1 MKRSVLFMALL
12 SLVFQASAV
21 PVSVNEAARAARA
34 WVSRGGTLGARLGD
48 AVARTTAQAL
58 PNGTT
63 LYSVKMRGGGTVFL
77 SADTEREPVIAF
89 TGESA
94 DDEAI
99 DSASPLWALLS
110 RDAEVRASAPVS
122 PVAASAATASAAA
135 TAATPAAS
143 RAAAQWAALLAEGA
157 ALEDATIRQPS
168 RTHLSCLGDL
178 RAGPLVQSKWN
189 QDVADGK
196 TCYNRFT
203 PTLSDGKNAVCGCVA
218 TAMAQVMR
226 YHGYPTASVAPV
238 TRKCYVQAASRGRA
252 SVTNLTT
259 KAGVYDWANMP
270 LVPAAGVTDA
280 QCDAIGKLTSD
291 AGISVCMGYDLG
303 SAGGSGAFL
312 FNVAN
317 ALTGVFGYANAAY
330 YRADEVSANA
340 GVLQR
345 AMFSNFDAGFPVLM
359 GISGDGGHAIVGDG
373 YGYNGGTV
381 YVHLNMGWSGQSD
394 YWYNLPD
401 IDTRDYH
408 FTVFDDLVFNI
419 FPTAAR
425 GAAQATLAG
434 RVVDASTNALAG
446 AAVRVSA
453 AGTTTLVTNG
463 VTTANGVYGF
473 LLPVGAYDVEIEQTG
488 CPVERRAG
496 VRAAETL
503 SARQSIS
510 GRINPS
516 LNWTETY
523 TDIPVVTSV
532 GNAWGN
538 DVQVVAPRARIVLGA
553 VTNVYATLDKAL
565 AAAKAFV
572 AAGAPG
578 VQVEILETI
587 PLSAPATIDFPC
599 ALTAVGPDPTAVPVV
614 RSGNA
619 ALAVAAGGTLAL
631 SNVTFAAQASTAVT
645 VAEGGRLA
653 LASGVDFGV
662 PSSVAAVS
670 TAASDGFVLAAELTN
685 GFAIDCAAA
694 PDVNGVFGTAVCDSL
709 VASNCAARISNV
721 RDTLGETRGIA
732 VAEGGKIFL
741 KWGEIPVPLSE
752 SAGYFVDAS
761 GATNTAAR
769 LDRLLE
775 KYANM
780 QTSGTVGT
788 TGEIVIRNL
797 AGLELTKRF
806 AVTGNLTLRGET
818 AGVTIGAFGAAAGFD
833 VGANAT
839 LTVRDLA
846 VDGYTGDSL
855 FLVNGGELTVGG
867 ETSFTNIEGTNTY
880 SGAIA
885 VLSGKATVG
894 SAGGAVVFDGCVN
907 GTAGSCGGAI
917 YLKDSACELVLRD
930 RVVITN
936 CRARSAGGGVYMGKE
951 AMVRLSGY
959 LTIQGNV
966 IVSSANKTSADDIS
980 YYRVPASAAHTLILS
995 GLLETGSAVGI
1006 RGAGSAARSVTTV
1019 GNAFLAVEA
1028 NFTDHAK
1035 ILQSCARFF
1044 CDTNADLAAV
1054 PSDDYKTLVW
1064 KKDDGSIKPVDPSVA
1079 VARVTSGGTS
1089 LCYGSLADAFGVVA
1103 GDATVE
1109 VLADTALADDV
1120 TVTTRVTLTSGAGG
1134 PFVVSRAAT
1143 CRFSVL
1149 TNGALTVQNVTV
1161 SGELD
1166 AGRFGTGVLFDV
1178 QYGELTLGAGAV
1190 VRDVARGTERAD
1202 GAIRVYKGALT
1213 MLDGSEIRNC
1223 TSRGARYSCGG
1234 AVAADSSSRVRL
1246 LGGTVTGCVSDLG
1259 GAVYIGNE
1267 STVEIGGGFVA
1278 TDNTA
1283 TDGSPNNLY
1292 VATKS
1297 PLLLVSPFT
1306 GRVGYVPG
1314 VTVSSNVF
1322 GCVAA
1327 GFSGT
1332 AAQLADS
1339 AHNFTHDLTGDVGLA
1354 VTGDSE
1360 TLLVWSDALGADGKV
1375 TDNGKTYEP
1384 VPGGETLTTAIAN
1397 VVTNFVYD
1405 GTAKVC
1411 LSSDHGYVF
1420 ACEPQTNA
1428 GAYTATATP
1437 KAGFAWADGTTA
1449 ARTIRWTIAKA
1460 VYDMSG
1466 VAFAS
1471 QTFTYDGKPKS
1482 LAITGTLPTGVTV
1495 SYTIADEAG
1504 DSQPGNEKTEVGRY
1518 TVTATFTGDAA
1529 NYEPITPLTATL
1541 TIVEKVDP
1549 PEPDPPAVTT
1559 NYPTPIAF
1567 RAITRVSETEW
1578 TLEITNR
1585 VPWCHYRLLAT
1596 DDLTKG
1602 FVTTGAWEQAAAD
1615 AALVWTTNVITTGGA
1630 QFWKAEAKEGI
1641 KEIE

>member
-21 PVSVNEAARAARA
+21 PVTVNEAARAARA

-48 AVARTTAQAL
+48 AVERAATQTL
-58 PNGTT
+58 PNGTK
-63 LYSVKMRGGGTVFL
+63 LYSVRMRGGGTVFL
-77 SADTEREPVIAF
+77 SADTEREPIIAF
-89 TGESA
+89 TGETT

-110 RDAEVRASAPVS
+110 RDAEVRAAAVPVS
-122 PVAASAATASAAA
+122 PVAASASAATTAS
-135 TAATPAAS
+135 TAAS

-157 ALEDATIRQPS
+157 ALEDAAIRRPS
-168 RTHLSCLGDL
+168 RTHVSNLGDL

-189 QDVADGK
+189 QDKAGGK

-203 PTLSDGKNAVCGCVA
+203 PVLSDGQHAVCGCVA

-226 YHGYPTASVAPV
+226 YHGYPTDSVSPV
-238 TRKCYVQAASRGRA
+238 TRTCYVQAASRGRA
-252 SVTNLTT
+252 SVTNFTT
-259 KAGVYDWANMP
+259 QAGVYDWANMP

-317 ALTGVFGYANAAY
+317 ALTGVFGYANAVY
-330 YRADEVSANA
+330 YQAAEVSANA

-345 AMFSNFDAGFPVLM
+345 AMFSNLDAGFPVLM
-359 GISGDGGHAIVGDG
+359 GISGAGGHAIVGDG

-401 IDTRDYH
+401 IDTTSGYH

-419 FPTAAR
+419 FPTAVN

-446 AAVRVSA
+446 AAVRVYA

-488 CPVERRAG
+488 CPVEQLTS

-503 SARQSIS
+503 ATRQSVR
-510 GRINPS
+510 GWINQS

-538 DVQVVAPRARIVLGA
+538 DVQVVAPCARIVFGA
-553 VTNVYATLDKAL
+553 ATNVYATLDKAL
-565 AAAKAFV
+565 AAAKAF
-572 AAGAPG
+572 ASAGAPG
-578 VQVEILETI
+578 VAIEILDEI
-587 PLSAPATIDFPC
+587 PLSATATIDFPC
-599 ALTAVGPDPTAVPVV
+599 ALTAVGTDPTAMPIV
-614 RSGNA
+614 RSGSA
-619 ALAVAAGGTLAL
+619 ALAVAADGTLAL

-645 VAEGGRLA
+645 VAAGGRLA

-662 PSSVAAVS
+662 PSSVAAVC
-670 TAASDGFVLAAELTN
+670 TATADGFVLAGELTN

-709 VASNCAARISNV
+709 VASNCAAKISNV

-732 VAEGGKIFL
+732 VAAGGKTLL

-780 QTSGTVGT
+780 QTSGAVGA
-788 TGEIVIRNL
+788 TGEIVVRNV
-797 AGLELTKRF
+797 AGLELTRRV

-818 AGVTIGAFGAAAGFD
+818 AGVTLGAFGAAAGFD

-839 LTVRDLA
+839 LAVRDLA
-846 VDGYTGDSL
+846 FDGYRGDSL
-855 FLVNGGELTVGG
+855 FLVNGGELAVGG

-894 SAGGAVVFDGCVN
+894 SSGGAVVFDGCVN
-907 GTAGSCGGAI
+907 GAAGSKGGAI
-917 YLKDSACELVLRD
+917 YVDAGELVLRE
-930 RVVITN
+930 RVSIMNGRT
-936 CRARSAGGGVYMGKE
+936 RSAGGGAYASAK
-951 AMVRLSGY
+951 ASVRLSGH
-959 LTIQGNV
+959 LTIRDNAKVLQ
-966 IVSSANKTSADDIS
+966 ANRTVTNNFECA
-980 YYRVPASAAHTLILS
+980 ASATVQTLTLDGPLAI
-995 GLLETGSAVGI
+995 GSAVGVWCP
-1006 RGAGSAARSVTTV
+1006 RASATSGAS
-1019 GNAFLAVEA
+1019 FMAVDKD
-1028 NFTDHAK
+1028 FTDR
-1035 ILQSCARFF
+1035 QQVRTSCAAFSS
-1044 CDTNADLAAV
+1044 DKDAALAAV
-1054 PSDDYKTLVW
+1054 PSEDYTSLQW
-1064 KKDDGSIKPVDPSVA
+1064 EKDDGSIKPVDPSVA
-1079 VARVTSGGTS
+1079 VASVTGANGVSAY
-1089 LCYGSLADAFGVVA
+1089 YGSLEDAFGVVT

-1109 VLADTALADDV
+1109 VLRDTTLSDDV
-1120 TVTTRVTLTSGAGG
+1120 TVTSRVTLTSGTGG
-1134 PFVVSRAAT
+1134 PFVVSRAAP
-1143 CRFSVL
+1143 CQFSVL
-1149 TNGALTVQNVTV
+1149 TNGALTVRNVTV

-1166 AGRFGTGVLFDV
+1166 ASRFGTGLLFDV
-1178 QYGELTLGAGAV
+1178 QHGELTLGDGAV
-1190 VRDVARGTERAD
+1190 VRDVTSGTERAG
-1202 GAIRVYKGALT
+1202 GAIKVYRGTLT
-1213 MLDGSEIRNC
+1213 MLDGSAIRNC
-1223 TSRGARYSCGG
+1223 TNWIAGNSRGG

-1246 LGGTVTGCVSDLG
+1246 LGGTVADCVSDRG
-1259 GAVYIGNE
+1259 GGVYIGNE
-1267 STVEIGGGFVA
+1267 TTVEIGGGFVA

-1283 TDGSPNNLY
+1283 TDGSLNNLY
-1292 VATKS
+1292 VASKS
-1297 PLLLVSPFT
+1297 TLLLVSPFT

-1314 VTVSSNVF
+1314 VTASSNVF
-1322 GCVAA
+1322 GYVAST
-1327 GFSGT
+1327 FSGT
-1332 AAQLADS
+1332 AAQIANS

-1354 VTGDSE
+1354 VKGDSE
-1360 TLLVWSDALGADGKV
+1360 TRLVWSDALGTDGKV
-1375 TDNGKTYEP
+1375 TENGKTYEP
-1384 VPGGETLTTAIAN
+1384 VPGGATLTTAIAD
-1397 VVTNFVYD
+1397 VVTSFIYD

-1411 LSSDHGYVF
+1411 LSSDHGYVLTCV
-1420 ACEPQTNA
+1420 AQTNA
-1428 GAYTATATP
+1428 GTYTATATP
-1437 KAGFAWADGTTA
+1437 KAGFAWADGTTT
-1449 ARTIRWTIAKA
+1449 ARTISWTIAKA

-1466 VAFAS
+1466 VALES
-1471 QTFTYDGKPKS
+1471 QTFIYDGQPKS
-1482 LAITGTLPTGVTV
+1482 LAITGTLPTGVV
-1495 SYTIADEAG
+1495 VAYD
-1504 DSQPGNEKTEVGRY
+1504 GNGKTEVGVY
-1518 TVTATFTGDAA
+1518 TVTATFTGDTA
-1529 NYEPITPLTATL
+1529 NYEPIPALTATL

-1549 PEPDPPAVTT
+1549 PEPDPPKPVTT
-1559 NYPTPIAF
+1559 NTPTPIAF
-1567 RAITRVSETEW
+1567 RAIARVSETEW

-1602 FVTTGAWEQAAAD
+1602 FVTTGAWEQAVAD
-1615 AALVWTTNVITTGGA
+1615 ADPVWTTNVITTGGA

-1641 KEIE
+1641 VGE